1 MRSIRGHLLV
11 WFLPGFAILWAVA
24 GGTVYY
30 AVWKR
35 HERQLDTTLRD
46 LRDALPLGL
55 AGSEGGEGGVSFED
69 LAPADLGL
77 YFQIRSSEG
86 AAILK
91 SENLGRYELPFLPD
105 AGAEAIYRY
114 RVLGNGDP
122 VRVLAIRT
130 EEGALGPLHLT
141 VAVTREEMISSLRET
156 GILILLL
163 GVVSGGLFVLL
174 LAAALRSG
182 LAPLTEVGS
191 FAAGVD
197 PGQLSGRIPCE
208 HLPQELRP
216 IAGSLNTL
224 MDRLETAFAREKR
237 FGADLAHEF
246 RTPLSA
252 IRTTAEVALQFPAED
267 REEALRDIVAVSET
281 LQATIE
287 NLLTLTRIA
296 GGTVPLRCEHTCMD
310 DAFARAWKPFEER
323 ARQRGLTLSRESTG
337 SPGLD
342 TDPELLRL
350 ILVNLLGNAVDYAPE
365 NGIILVTT
373 GGSTL
378 FSVSNAAPHLS
389 EADLPHLFE
398 RLWRHDAARTDSTHC
413 GLGLSLARTCADAL
427 SLDLAADLREG
438 SIRFTLTPGETR

>member
-11 WFLPGFAILWAVA
+11 WFLPGFAILWAVT

-30 AVWKR
+30 AAWKR
-35 HERQLDTTLRD
+35 HELQLDTTLRD

-55 AGSEGGEGGVSFED
+55 AGGDGGVSFED
-69 LAPADLGL
+69 LAPEDLGL

-91 SENLGRYELPFLPD
+91 SENLGRYELPFLPE
-105 AGAEAIYRY
+105 AATEAIYRNE
-114 RVLGNGDP
+114 VLGNGDP

-141 VAVTREEMISSLRET
+141 VAVTREEMIASLRET
-156 GILILLL
+156 GVLILVM

-182 LAPLTEVGS
+182 LAPLKEVGA

-197 PGQLSGRIPCE
+197 PEQLSGRVSRE
-208 HLPQELRP
+208 HLPLELRP
-216 IAGSLNTL
+216 IAESLNTL

-287 NLLTLTRIA
+287 NLLTLTKIA
-296 GGTVPLRCEHTCMD
+296 GGSIPLRCERIAID
-310 DAFARAWKPFEER
+310 DAFVRIWKPLEEH
-323 ARQRGLTLSRESTG
+323 ARQRGLTLSLSRESAG
-337 SPGLD
+337 SSVLE

-365 NGIILVTT
+365 NGIIRVTT
-373 GGSTL
+373 GGNPL
-378 FSVSNAAPHLS
+378 FSVSNEAPHLS

-398 RLWRHDAARTDSTHC
+398 RLWRHDAARTDSSHC

-438 SIRFTLTPGETR
+438 SICFTLHPREAR